1 MNQIMCKWRVASH
14 CNCVNRG
21 TSVFPVPFLLGS
33 KVWYSPPTREDRSG
47 ATFAVLRQS
56 LFGGAYD
63 KATRRLL
70 GFSGFM
76 APRKTPQLLGCSSNQ
91 IHGLSSSLQTA
102 SEMNSSSR
110 VNKLGRINLF
120 ANSRKEAR
128 RPSLRSLL
136 ARFKISLDKIG
147 ERSMSILF
155 DWSLYTIVLPP
166 FGNSEIFFVE
176 KVGNLDVRDIDSI
189 KRYKEKNA
197 AFRISCKS
205 RLYF

>member
-1 MNQIMCKWRVASH
+1 MYKWRVASH

-33 KVWYSPPTREDRSG
+33 KVWCSPPTREDRSG

-102 SEMNSSSR
+102 TEMNSSSR
-110 VNKLGRINLF
+110 VNKLAIINMFVNLNRALF
-120 ANSRKEAR
+120 YIQDMSIDMILSRKSNSW
-128 RPSLRSLL
+128 P
-136 ARFKISLDKIG
+136 FKQSLDC
-147 ERSMSILF
+147 
-155 DWSLYTIVLPP
+155 SLD
-166 FGNSEIFFVE
+166 EFV
-176 KVGNLDVRDIDSI
+176 VTRQQTCHN
-189 KRYKEKNA
+189 
-197 AFRISCKS
+197 
-205 RLYF
+205 